1 MPKRV
6 SNRGRGARRAGG
18 FTLLEALFAAS
29 VLAVVVAAVTQSIV
43 AGQMQTYDAMHSARA
58 VALTEAMME
67 EILVLP
73 YDDPEGGVVIGP
85 DAGETT
91 RQQFDDIDD
100 YHGWSASP
108 PQTRDGDPIPAFPGW
123 SRRVAV
129 EWVEHDDPTVPT
141 GAAGPTKR
149 IRVVV
154 ERPGGEWHQRLARRS
169 ESWSAGG

>member
-100 YHGWSASP
+100 YHGFTEAAGTLTDAEGNLYNDLY
-108 PQTRDGDPIPAFPGW
+108 QGFTRSVTVATGSVDVAAF
-123 SRRVAV
+123 
-129 EWVEHDDPTVPT
+129 
-141 GAAGPTKR
+141 GAAQNGLTITTAVQEGTTGR
-149 IRVVV
+149 TWVVTRFV
-154 ERPGGEWHQRLARRS
+154 PEPAP
-169 ESWSAGG
+169 